1 MAHKNKVLS
10 TSGSLQLIQSIN
22 ERGGKK
28 YLIKWNW
35 VWSNHKSAITE
46 ICDPVGN
53 RTVNGGYMWKFN
65 TRKEAEEAM
74 AVAVLKGFSEKGFN
88 YE

>member
-28 YLIKWNW
+28 YLIKWDW
-35 VWSNHKSAITE
+35 HRSNYKAGIKE

-74 AVAVLKGFSEKGFN
+74 AVAVLKGFSKKGFN